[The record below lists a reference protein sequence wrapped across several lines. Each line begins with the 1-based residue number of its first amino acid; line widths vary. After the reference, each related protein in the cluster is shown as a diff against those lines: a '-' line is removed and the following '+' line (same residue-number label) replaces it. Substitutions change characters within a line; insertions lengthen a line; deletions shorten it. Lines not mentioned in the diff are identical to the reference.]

1 MRTLI
6 TKQEFR
12 KIFRLKKNI
21 FGQTILIKRLIIAIV
36 GLITHRTFR
45 SQRFQ
50 IIGSKYL
57 NNIPEKNV
65 LFVSNHQTYFY
76 DVIAMLHV
84 FNSSAK
90 GRIDTVKKPKYLVS
104 PKTNL
109 YYIASFET
117 MKKSF
122 ITKLLTY
129 AGAVL
134 VQRSW
139 RESGEDVDREIR
151 AEDPNKIRLALED
164 GWVITFPR
172 GTTDNSKP
180 VRKGTAHIIKKNNPT
195 VIPVKI
201 SGFNEVFQRNG
212 LKVINRKLPFSIEIS
227 KPLSND
233 IHSKSIDQ
241 ITLELEKIIN

>member
-1 MRTLI
+1 M
-6 TKQEFR
+6 
-12 KIFRLKKNI
+12 KKNI
-21 FGQTILIKRLIIAIV
+21 FGQTIFLKRLIIGFV

-45 SQRFQ
+45 SKRFE
-50 IIGSKYL
+50 IKGSKNL
-57 NNIPEKNV
+57 VNLPSTNV

-84 FNSSAK
+84 FNSSVK
-90 GRIDTVKKPKYLVS
+90 GRIDSVKKPKYLIS

-109 YYIASFET
+109 YYIASLET
-117 MKKSF
+117 MKKSV

-139 RESGEDVDREIR
+139 RDSGESVSRDIR
-151 AEDPNKIRLALED
+151 SEDPDKIKLALKD

-180 VRKGTAHIIKKNNPT
+180 IRKGTAHIIKNNDPLI
-195 VIPVKI
+195 VPINLI
-201 SGFNEVFQRNG
+201 GFKDVFQRNG
-212 LKVINRKLPFSIEIS
+212 LKVINRKKFFSIEIM
-227 KPLSND
+227 KPLQID
-233 IHSKSIDQ
+233 MTKKSIEE
-241 ITLELEKIIN
+241 ITIELEKLIN

>member
-1 MRTLI
+1 M
-6 TKQEFR
+6 
-12 KIFRLKKNI
+12 KKNI

-45 SQRFQ
+45 SKRFL
-50 IIGSKYL
+50 IIGSQNLK
-57 NNIPEKNV
+57 NIPEKNV

-90 GRIDTVKKPKYLVS
+90 GKIDTVKKPKYLLS

-122 ITKLLTY
+122 TTKLLTY

-139 RESGEDVDREIR
+139 RESGEDVNREIR
-151 AEDPNKIRLALED
+151 AEDPNNIKLALKD

-180 VRKGTAHIIKKNNPT
+180 VRKGTAYIIKENNPT
-195 VIPVKI
+195 IIPIKI

-212 LKVINRKLPFSIEIS
+212 LKVINRKLPFSIEICEPIS
-227 KPLSND
+227 DDVYSESLD
-233 IHSKSIDQ
+233 D

>member
-1 MRTLI
+1 M
-6 TKQEFR
+6 
-12 KIFRLKKNI
+12 KKNI
-21 FGQTILIKRLIIAIV
+21 FGQNILIKRLIIAIV

-45 SQRFQ
+45 SKRFL
-50 IIGSKYL
+50 IIGSQNLK
-57 NNIPEKNV
+57 NIPEKNV

-90 GRIDTVKKPKYLVS
+90 GKIDTVKKPKYLLS

-122 ITKLLTY
+122 TTKLLTY

-139 RESGEDVDREIR
+139 RESGEDVNREIR
-151 AEDPNKIRLALED
+151 AEDPNNIKLALKD

-180 VRKGTAHIIKKNNPT
+180 VRKGTAYIIKENNPT
-195 VIPVKI
+195 IIPIKI

-212 LKVINRKLPFSIEIS
+212 LKVINRKLPFSIEICEPIS
-227 KPLSND
+227 D
-233 IHSKSIDQ
+233 DVYSKSLDD
-241 ITLELEKIIN
+241 ITLELEKIID

>member
-1 MRTLI
+1 M
-6 TKQEFR
+6 
-12 KIFRLKKNI
+12 KKNI
-21 FGQTILIKRLIIAIV
+21 FGQTIFLKRLIIGFV

-45 SQRFQ
+45 SKRFE
-50 IIGSKYL
+50 IKGSKNL
-57 NNIPEKNV
+57 VNLPSTNV

-84 FNSSAK
+84 FNSSVK
-90 GRIDTVKKPKYLVS
+90 GRIDSLKKPKYLIS

-109 YYIASFET
+109 YYIASLET
-117 MKKSF
+117 MKKSV

-139 RESGEDVDREIR
+139 RDSGESVSRDIR
-151 AEDPNKIRLALED
+151 SEDPDKIKLALKD

-180 VRKGTAHIIKKNNPT
+180 IRKGTAHIIKNNDPLI
-195 VIPVKI
+195 VPINLI
-201 SGFNEVFQRNG
+201 GFKDVFQRNG
-212 LKVINRKLPFSIEIS
+212 LKVINRKKFFSIEIM
-227 KPLSND
+227 KPLQID
-233 IHSKSIDQ
+233 MTKKSIEE
-241 ITLELEKIIN
+241 ITMELEKLIN

>member
-1 MRTLI
+1 M
-6 TKQEFR
+6 
-12 KIFRLKKNI
+12 KKNI
-21 FGQTILIKRLIIAIV
+21 FGQRILFKRLIIGLV
-36 GLITHRTFR
+36 GLITHKTFR
-45 SQRFQ
+45 SKKFQ
-50 IIGSKYL
+50 IIGSKIL
-57 NNIPEKNV
+57 ADLPDKNV

-84 FNSSAK
+84 FNSSVF
-90 GRIDTVKKPKYLVS
+90 GRIDTVKRPKYLVN

-122 ITKLLTY
+122 ITKILTY

-139 RESGEDVDREIR
+139 RESGEDINREVR
-151 AEDPNKIRLALED
+151 FEDTDNIKLALED

-180 VRKGTAHIIKKNNPT
+180 VRKGTAHIIKNNKPL
-195 VIPVKI
+195 VVPVKI
-201 SGFNEVFQRNG
+201 SGFKEVFQRNG
-212 LKVINRKLPFSIEIS
+212 LKILDRKQKFSMEIY
-227 KPLSND
+227 PPISNKIFDKGIDD
-233 IHSKSIDQ
+233 ITSV
-241 ITLELEKIIN
+241 LEEIIK

>member
-1 MRTLI
+1 M
-6 TKQEFR
+6 
-12 KIFRLKKNI
+12 KKNI
-21 FGQTILIKRLIIAIV
+21 FGQNILIKRLIIAIV

-45 SQRFQ
+45 NKRFQ
-50 IIGSKYL
+50 IIGSQHLK
-57 NNIPEKNV
+57 NIPEKNV

-90 GRIDTVKKPKYLVS
+90 GKIDTVKKPKYLLS

-139 RESGEDVDREIR
+139 RESGMDLNREIR
-151 AEDPNKIRLALED
+151 AEDPNNIRLALKD

-180 VRKGTAHIIKKNNPT
+180 VRKGTAHIIKENNPT

-201 SGFNEVFQRNG
+201 SGFNDVFQRNG
-212 LKVINRKLPFSIEIS
+212 LKVINRKLPFSIEICE
-227 KPLSND
+227 PISND
-233 IHSKSIDQ
+233 VYSKSIDE
-241 ITLELEKIIN
+241 ITLELEKIID

>member
-1 MRTLI
+1 M
-6 TKQEFR
+6 
-12 KIFRLKKNI
+12 KKNI
-21 FGQTILIKRLIIAIV
+21 FGQTIFLKRLIIGFV

-45 SQRFQ
+45 SKRFE
-50 IIGSKYL
+50 IKGSKNL
-57 NNIPEKNV
+57 VNLPNTNV

-84 FNSSAK
+84 FNSSVK
-90 GRIDTVKKPKYLVS
+90 GRIDSVKKPKYLVS

-109 YYIASFET
+109 YYIASLET
-117 MKKSF
+117 MKKSI

-139 RESGEDVDREIR
+139 RDSGESVSRDIR
-151 AEDPNKIRLALED
+151 SEDPDKIKLALKD

-180 VRKGTAHIIKKNNPT
+180 IRKGTAHIIKNNNPLI
-195 VIPVKI
+195 VPINLI
-201 SGFNEVFQRNG
+201 GFKDVFQRNG
-212 LKVINRKLPFSIEIS
+212 LKVINRKKFFSIEIM
-227 KPLSND
+227 KPLQTD
-233 IHSKSIDQ
+233 ITKKSIEE
-241 ITLELEKIIN
+241 ITIELEKLIN

>member
-1 MRTLI
+1 
-6 TKQEFR
+6 
-12 KIFRLKKNI
+12 LKKNI

-139 RESGEDVDREIR
+139 RESGEDVNREIR
-151 AEDPNKIRLALED
+151 FEDPNKIRLALED

-180 VRKGTAHIIKKNNPT
+180 VRKGTAHIIKDNNPT

-227 KPLSND
+227 RPLSND
-233 IHSKSIDQ
+233 IYSKSIDD
-241 ITLELEKIIN
+241 ITLELEEIIN

>member
-1 MRTLI
+1 M
-6 TKQEFR
+6 
-12 KIFRLKKNI
+12 KKNI
-21 FGQTILIKRLIIAIV
+21 FGQTIFLKRLIIGFV

-45 SQRFQ
+45 SKRFE
-50 IIGSKYL
+50 IKGSKNL
-57 NNIPEKNV
+57 VNLPSTNV

-84 FNSSAK
+84 FNSSVK
-90 GRIDTVKKPKYLVS
+90 GRIDSVKKPKYLIS

-109 YYIASFET
+109 YYIASLET
-117 MKKSF
+117 MKKSV

-139 RESGEDVDREIR
+139 RESGESVSRDIR
-151 AEDPNKIRLALED
+151 SEDPDKIKLALKD

-180 VRKGTAHIIKKNNPT
+180 IRKGTAHIIKNNDPLI
-195 VIPVKI
+195 VPINLI
-201 SGFNEVFQRNG
+201 GFKDVFQRNG
-212 LKVINRKLPFSIEIS
+212 LKVINRKKFFSIEIM
-227 KPLSND
+227 KPLQID
-233 IHSKSIDQ
+233 MTKKSIEE
-241 ITLELEKIIN
+241 ITMELEKLIN

>member
-1 MRTLI
+1 M
-6 TKQEFR
+6 
-12 KIFRLKKNI
+12 KKNI
-21 FGQTILIKRLIIAIV
+21 FGQTIFLKRLIIGFV

-45 SQRFQ
+45 SKRFE
-50 IIGSKYL
+50 IKGSKNL
-57 NNIPEKNV
+57 VNLPSTNV

-84 FNSSAK
+84 FNSSVK
-90 GRIDTVKKPKYLVS
+90 GRIDSVKKPKYLIS

-109 YYIASFET
+109 YYIASLET
-117 MKKSF
+117 MKKSI

-139 RESGEDVDREIR
+139 RDSGESVSRDIR
-151 AEDPNKIRLALED
+151 SEDPDKIKLALKD

-180 VRKGTAHIIKKNNPT
+180 IRKGTAHIIKNNDPLI
-195 VIPVKI
+195 VPINLI
-201 SGFNEVFQRNG
+201 GFKDVFQRNG
-212 LKVINRKLPFSIEIS
+212 LKVINRKKFFSIEIM
-227 KPLSND
+227 KPLQID
-233 IHSKSIDQ
+233 MTKKSIEE
-241 ITLELEKIIN
+241 ITMELEKLIN

>member
-1 MRTLI
+1 M
-6 TKQEFR
+6 
-12 KIFRLKKNI
+12 KKNI
-21 FGQTILIKRLIIAIV
+21 FGQTIFLKRLIIGFV

-45 SQRFQ
+45 SKRFE
-50 IIGSKYL
+50 IKGSKNL
-57 NNIPEKNV
+57 VNLPSTNV

-84 FNSSAK
+84 FNSSVK
-90 GRIDTVKKPKYLVS
+90 GRIDSLKKPKYLIS

-109 YYIASFET
+109 YYIASLET
-117 MKKSF
+117 MKKSI

-139 RESGEDVDREIR
+139 RDSGESVSRDIR
-151 AEDPNKIRLALED
+151 SEDPDKIKLALKD

-180 VRKGTAHIIKKNNPT
+180 IRKGTAHIIKNNDPLI
-195 VIPVKI
+195 VPVNLI
-201 SGFNEVFQRNG
+201 GFKDVFQRNG
-212 LKVINRKLPFSIEIS
+212 LKVINRKNFFSIEIM
-227 KPLSND
+227 KPLQID
-233 IHSKSIDQ
+233 MTKKSIEE
-241 ITLELEKIIN
+241 ITTELEKLIN

>member
-1 MRTLI
+1 M
-6 TKQEFR
+6 
-12 KIFRLKKNI
+12 KKNI
-21 FGQTILIKRLIIAIV
+21 FGQTIFLKRLIIGFV

-45 SQRFQ
+45 SKRFE
-50 IIGSKYL
+50 IKGSKNL
-57 NNIPEKNV
+57 VNLPSTNV

-84 FNSSAK
+84 FNSSVK
-90 GRIDTVKKPKYLVS
+90 GRIDSVKKPKYLIS

-109 YYIASFET
+109 YYVASLET
-117 MKKSF
+117 MKKSV

-139 RESGEDVDREIR
+139 RDSGESVSRDIR
-151 AEDPNKIRLALED
+151 SEDPDKIKLALKD

-180 VRKGTAHIIKKNNPT
+180 IRKGTAHIIKNNDPLI
-195 VIPVKI
+195 VPVNLI
-201 SGFNEVFQRNG
+201 GFKDVFQRNG
-212 LKVINRKLPFSIEIS
+212 LKVINRKNFFSIEIM
-227 KPLSND
+227 KPLQID
-233 IHSKSIDQ
+233 MTKKSIEE
-241 ITLELEKIIN
+241 ITTELEKLIN

>member
-1 MRTLI
+1 M
-6 TKQEFR
+6 
-12 KIFRLKKNI
+12 KKNI
-21 FGQTILIKRLIIAIV
+21 FGQSIFLKRFIIGFI

-45 SQRFQ
+45 NKRFV
-50 IIGSKYL
+50 IRGSKNL
-57 NNIPEKNV
+57 FNLPETNV

-84 FNSSAK
+84 FNSSVK
-90 GRIDTVKKPKYLVS
+90 GRIDSVKRPKYLIN

-109 YYIASFET
+109 YYIASLET
-117 MKKSF
+117 MKKSL

-139 RESGEDVDREIR
+139 RDSGESVSRDIR
-151 AEDPNKIRLALED
+151 LEDPDKIKLALQD

-180 VRKGTAHIIKKNNPT
+180 IRKGTAHIIKNNNPLIVPINLT
-195 VIPVKI
+195 
-201 SGFNEVFQRNG
+201 GFKDVFQRNG
-212 LKVINRKLPFSIEIS
+212 LRVINRKKDFSLEIMKPLRIDMTQNSIEE
-227 KPLSND
+227 
-233 IHSKSIDQ
+233 
-241 ITLELEKIIN
+241 ITAELEKIIN

>member
-1 MRTLI
+1 M
-6 TKQEFR
+6 
-12 KIFRLKKNI
+12 KKNI
-21 FGQTILIKRLIIAIV
+21 FGQTILIKRFIIAVV

-45 SQRFQ
+45 SKRFQ
-50 IIGSKYL
+50 IIGSQHLK
-57 NNIPEKNV
+57 NIPEKNV
-65 LFVSNHQTYFY
+65 LFVCNHQTYFY

-90 GRIDTVKKPKYLVS
+90 GKIDTVKKPKYLLS

-139 RESGEDVDREIR
+139 RESGVDLNREIR
-151 AEDPNKIRLALED
+151 VEDPNNIRLALKD

-180 VRKGTAHIIKKNNPT
+180 VRKGTAHIIKENNPT
-195 VIPVKI
+195 VIPVTI

-227 KPLSND
+227 EPISND
-233 IHSKSIDQ
+233 IYSKSIDD
-241 ITLELEKIIN
+241 ITLELEKIID

>member
-1 MRTLI
+1 M
-6 TKQEFR
+6 
-12 KIFRLKKNI
+12 KKNI
-21 FGQTILIKRLIIAIV
+21 FGQTIFLKRLIIGFV

-45 SQRFQ
+45 SKRFE
-50 IIGSKYL
+50 IKGSKNL
-57 NNIPEKNV
+57 VNLPSTNV

-84 FNSSAK
+84 FNSSVK
-90 GRIDTVKKPKYLVS
+90 GRIDSVKKPKYLIS

-109 YYIASFET
+109 YYIASLET
-117 MKKSF
+117 MKKSI

-139 RESGEDVDREIR
+139 RESGESVSRDIR
-151 AEDPNKIRLALED
+151 SEDPDKIKLALKD

-180 VRKGTAHIIKKNNPT
+180 IRKGTAHIIKNNDPLI
-195 VIPVKI
+195 VPINLI
-201 SGFNEVFQRNG
+201 GFKDVFQRNG
-212 LKVINRKLPFSIEIS
+212 LKVINRKKFFSIEIM
-227 KPLSND
+227 KPLQID
-233 IHSKSIDQ
+233 MTKKSIEE
-241 ITLELEKIIN
+241 ITTELEKLIN

>member
-1 MRTLI
+1 M
-6 TKQEFR
+6 
-12 KIFRLKKNI
+12 KKNI
-21 FGQTILIKRLIIAIV
+21 FGQTIFLKRLIIGFV

-45 SQRFQ
+45 SKRFE
-50 IIGSKYL
+50 IKGSKNL
-57 NNIPEKNV
+57 VNLPSTNV

-84 FNSSAK
+84 FNSSVK
-90 GRIDTVKKPKYLVS
+90 GRIDSVKKPKYLVS

-109 YYIASFET
+109 YYIASLET
-117 MKKSF
+117 MKKSI

-139 RESGEDVDREIR
+139 RDSGESVSRDIR
-151 AEDPNKIRLALED
+151 SEDPDKIKLALKD

-180 VRKGTAHIIKKNNPT
+180 IRKGTAHIIKNNDPLI
-195 VIPVKI
+195 VPVNLI
-201 SGFNEVFQRNG
+201 GFKDVFQRNG
-212 LKVINRKLPFSIEIS
+212 LKVINRKNFFSIEIM
-227 KPLSND
+227 KPLQID
-233 IHSKSIDQ
+233 MTKKSIEE
-241 ITLELEKIIN
+241 ITTELEKLIN

>member
-1 MRTLI
+1 M
-6 TKQEFR
+6 
-12 KIFRLKKNI
+12 KKNI
-21 FGQTILIKRLIIAIV
+21 FGQTIFLKRFIIGFV

-45 SQRFQ
+45 NKRFV
-50 IIGSKYL
+50 IKGSKNL
-57 NNIPEKNV
+57 VNLPSNNV

-84 FNSSAK
+84 FNSSVK
-90 GRIDTVKKPKYLVS
+90 GRIDSVKKPKYLIS

-109 YYIASFET
+109 YYIASLET
-117 MKKSF
+117 MKTSI

-139 RESGEDVDREIR
+139 RDSGESVSRGIR
-151 AEDPNKIRLALED
+151 SEDPDKIKLALKD

-180 VRKGTAHIIKKNNPT
+180 IRKGTAHIIKNNDPL
-195 VIPVKI
+195 VVPINLI
-201 SGFNEVFQRNG
+201 GFKDVFQRNG
-212 LKVINRKLPFSIEIS
+212 LKVINRKKFFSIEIM
-227 KPLSND
+227 KPLKID
-233 IHSKSIDQ
+233 MTKKSIEE
-241 ITLELEKIIN
+241 ITIELEKLIN

>member
-1 MRTLI
+1 M
-6 TKQEFR
+6 
-12 KIFRLKKNI
+12 KKNI
-21 FGQTILIKRLIIAIV
+21 FGQTIFLKRLIIGFV

-45 SQRFQ
+45 SKRFE
-50 IIGSKYL
+50 IKGSKNL
-57 NNIPEKNV
+57 VNLPSTNV

-84 FNSSAK
+84 FNSSVK
-90 GRIDTVKKPKYLVS
+90 GRIDSVKKPKYLIS

-109 YYIASFET
+109 YYIASLET
-117 MKKSF
+117 MKKSI

-139 RESGEDVDREIR
+139 RDSGESVSRDIR
-151 AEDPNKIRLALED
+151 SEDPDKIKLALKD

-180 VRKGTAHIIKKNNPT
+180 IRKGTAHIIKNNDPLI
-195 VIPVKI
+195 VPINLI
-201 SGFNEVFQRNG
+201 GFKDVFQRNG
-212 LKVINRKLPFSIEIS
+212 LKVINRKNFFSIEIM
-227 KPLSND
+227 KPLQID
-233 IHSKSIDQ
+233 MTKKSIEE
-241 ITLELEKIIN
+241 ITMELEKLIN

>member
-1 MRTLI
+1 M
-6 TKQEFR
+6 
-12 KIFRLKKNI
+12 KKNI

-45 SQRFQ
+45 SKRFL
-50 IIGSKYL
+50 IIGSQNLK
-57 NNIPEKNV
+57 NIPEKNV

-90 GRIDTVKKPKYLVS
+90 GKIDTVKKPKYLLS

-122 ITKLLTY
+122 TTRLLTY

-139 RESGEDVDREIR
+139 RESGEDVNREIR
-151 AEDPNKIRLALED
+151 AEDPNNIKLALKD

-180 VRKGTAHIIKKNNPT
+180 VRKGTAYIIKENNPT
-195 VIPVKI
+195 IIPIKI

-212 LKVINRKLPFSIEIS
+212 LKVINRKLPFSIEICEPIS
-227 KPLSND
+227 D
-233 IHSKSIDQ
+233 DVYSKSLDD
-241 ITLELEKIIN
+241 ITLELEKIID

>member
-1 MRTLI
+1 M
-6 TKQEFR
+6 
-12 KIFRLKKNI
+12 KKNI
-21 FGQTILIKRLIIAIV
+21 FGQTIFLKRLIIGFV

-45 SQRFQ
+45 SKRFE
-50 IIGSKYL
+50 IKGSKNL
-57 NNIPEKNV
+57 VNLPNTNV

-84 FNSSAK
+84 FNSSVK
-90 GRIDTVKKPKYLVS
+90 GRIDSVKKPKYLIS

-109 YYIASFET
+109 YYIASLET
-117 MKKSF
+117 MKKSI

-139 RESGEDVDREIR
+139 RDSGESVSRDIR
-151 AEDPNKIRLALED
+151 SEDPDKIKLALKD

-180 VRKGTAHIIKKNNPT
+180 IRKGTAHIIKNNDPLI
-195 VIPVKI
+195 VPVNLI
-201 SGFNEVFQRNG
+201 GFKDVFQRNG
-212 LKVINRKLPFSIEIS
+212 LKVINRKNFFSIEIM
-227 KPLSND
+227 KPLQID
-233 IHSKSIDQ
+233 MTKKSIEE
-241 ITLELEKIIN
+241 ITTELEKLINSK